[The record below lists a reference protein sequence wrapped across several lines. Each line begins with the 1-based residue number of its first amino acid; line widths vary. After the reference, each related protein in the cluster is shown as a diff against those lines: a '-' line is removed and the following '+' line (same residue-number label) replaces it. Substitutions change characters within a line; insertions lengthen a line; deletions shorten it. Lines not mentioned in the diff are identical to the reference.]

1 MMTLKDKVAIV
12 SGGGGA
18 IGRAV
23 CLKLAEAGARIA
35 VFDLRQ
41 ESADSVTKEL
51 ESKGSSALP
60 CAVDVSNYESV
71 SETVKQ
77 VHQHFGK
84 IDILVNCA
92 GGSAREKM
100 AEFHEQSIEVIHNML
115 HVNLFGALHCI
126 RAVSPYMVEA
136 QQGNIVNITSIVA
149 RGGARKCAEYG
160 AAKGG
165 LIAATKSLAIE
176 LGPHNIT
183 INCVSPGLVERTP
196 PKDERAF
203 AQRHSVLN
211 RICTQD
217 DIAATVLFMLQ
228 PGASYITGQDL
239 AVDGGRSLG
248 LRGNS

>member
-1 MMTLKDKVAIV
+1 MMILEDKIVIV

-23 CLKLAEAGARIA
+23 CLKLAEAGAKIA
-35 VFDLRQ
+35 VFDLMQ
-41 ESADSVTKEL
+41 ESAGKVVEEL
-51 ESKGSSALP
+51 TDKGAEALP
-60 CAVDVSNYESV
+60 YAVDVGKYEDV
-71 SETVKQ
+71 CEAVKH
-77 VHQHFGK
+77 VHDHYGK

-100 AEFHEQSIEVIHNML
+100 AEFHEQTIEVIHAML
-115 HVNLFGALHCI
+115 QVNLFGALHCI

-136 QQGNIVNITSIVA
+136 KQGNIVSITSIVA

-176 LGPHNIT
+176 LGAHNIN
-183 INCVSPGLVERTP
+183 INCVSPGLVERTAP
-196 PKDERAF
+196 EDERAF

-217 DIAATVLFMLQ
+217 DIAETVLFMVQ

-248 LRGNS
+248 LRGSA